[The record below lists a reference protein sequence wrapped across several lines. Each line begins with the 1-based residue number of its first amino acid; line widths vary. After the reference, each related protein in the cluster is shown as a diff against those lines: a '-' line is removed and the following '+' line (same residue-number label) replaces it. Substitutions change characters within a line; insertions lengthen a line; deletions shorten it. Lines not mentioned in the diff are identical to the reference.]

1 MGKKTK
7 EQRLTFVVRQQGDKT
22 SIETFFYPPLANS
35 EAAFNKM
42 PIERRQVQ
50 NYASNICRYVME
62 RLTKDD
68 EDSKKATS
76 GT

>member
-1 MGKKTK
+1 LGKKVK

-22 SIETFFYPPLANS
+22 SIQSFFYPPLANS
-35 EAAFNKM
+35 EEAFNKM
-42 PIERRQVQ
+42 PIERRMVQ

-62 RLTKDD
+62 RLAKDD
-68 EDSKKATS
+68 EDSKKTTS